1 MTRLPAALVLAALV
15 VAGCDSAAEDR
26 TSAAAGLLDSSAP
39 TSGPVPTEV
48 VGTDEVDE
56 TQPPDAP
63 ILVGRAFGTAVAI
76 ADDHV
81 VIMSLDGTGDEVVS
95 DYFAGGG
102 VFPARPQLHPDGR
115 QAFFAVGFEDGWYD
129 CATAQGEVYGVATQ
143 AGADPYLVGKGH
155 SPRVSP
161 DGRLLFYLR
170 GSTCLELEDFT
181 RLVPTDSVVILDLA
195 TDEERVLRLPIAASH
210 NSPVIDDVAWDW
222 SGAIVYVVDGVIY
235 RALPEDSRLEFDSPV
250 VRVDAPPDAWLQLV
264 GVGPD
269 GVAVVVVTTAEPSV
283 ESVVYDVDLASGMFL
298 AERGRYSD
306 WVIAEFD
313 ASFTEVIVS
322 DTSAIHVDGIRLVAD
337 GQSSELM
344 DGYLSGADF

>member
-1 MTRLPAALVLAALV
+1 MTRLVAGLALATLL
-15 VAGCDSAAEDR
+15 VAGCGSAAEER
-26 TSAAAGLLDSSAP
+26 SSVSGGSLDSSAP

-48 VGTDEVDE
+48 VRTDAADD
-56 TQPPDAP
+56 TRPPNSP
-63 ILVGRAFGTAVAI
+63 TMVGRAFGTAVAI

-81 VIMSLDGTGDEVVS
+81 VIVNLDGTGDEVVS

-102 VFPARPQLHPDGR
+102 AFPARPQLHPDGL
-115 QAFFAVGFEDGWYD
+115 QVFFAVGFEDGWYD

-143 AGADPYLVGKGH
+143 VGAVPYLIGKGH

-161 DGRLLFYLR
+161 DGRFLFYLR

-181 RLVPTDSVVILDLA
+181 RLVPTDSVVILDLV
-195 TDEERVLRLPIAASH
+195 TGEKRVLRLPIAASQ

-235 RALPEDSRLEFDSPV
+235 RALPEDNRLEFDSPV
-250 VRVDAPPDAWLQLV
+250 TRVDVPPDAWLQLV

-269 GVAVVVVTTAEPSV
+269 GLAVVVVTTAEPSV
-283 ESVVYDVDLASGMFL
+283 ESVVYDVDLASGMLL

-306 WVIAEFD
+306 WVIVEFD
-313 ASFTEVIVS
+313 ASFTDVIIS
-322 DTSAIHVDGIRLVAD
+322 DTSAIHIDGLRLIAD
-337 GQSSELM
+337 SQSSKPM
-344 DGYLSGADF
+344 GGYLSGADF